1 MTDSAHVVSKHVVI
15 GTAGHIDHGKT
26 SLVKALT
33 GTDTDRLPEEKARG
47 ITIDLGFAFLEEPD
61 GLTIEIVDVPG
72 HERFVKNMLAGV
84 GGIDLA
90 MLVIAADEGVM
101 PQTREHLA
109 ICSLLHIKSGLVAL
123 TKTDMVEADW
133 LELVRDDVAR
143 LLGGTFLAGCPIVPV
158 SSKTGEGLPA
168 LRAELGRLARTVSAK
183 SLDQTARLPVD
194 RVFTVKGFGTVV
206 TGTLTAGRLALDDRV
221 EVYPRGIQSK
231 VRGLQVHGHPVE
243 TAQAGQRTAVNVQG
257 VERVA
262 VERGDVIAPAGAL
275 VPTAAVDATVELL
288 PDAPRPLKMR
298 ERVRFHIGTQEVM
311 ARVLLVGQAELPQG
325 QASYGRFRLESPVV
339 ALPGDRYVIRTYS
352 PIVTI
357 GGGTLLDVAPPRF
370 KRKAPALRAH
380 LELLATGAPTQVVE
394 EHLKQAGAAGARLTE
409 LLART
414 PFGPD
419 RLRALLDELQRAG
432 AIVAVDRDAYLH
444 RAASDRLR
452 AATLALLEAFHAD
465 NPLRG
470 GISREELRSRAGNAQ
485 EKVFAQLLAAL
496 ETEGVVRS
504 ERDQVRL
511 ASHAIRLTPEQ
522 QRVVDGVE
530 GEFRRAG
537 AAPPAVEEALGKYGV
552 KGTEKHELFL
562 LLLADRKLVRVK
574 ESLYFHAE
582 ALQDIQTRLVAHLKE
597 KKEIGPADMKDLFG
611 VSRKYA
617 IPLMEYFDA
626 QRVTVRQGE
635 RRVLR

>member
-1 MTDSAHVVSKHVVI
+1 MPNAKHVVA

-90 MLVIAADEGVM
+90 LLVIAADEGVM

-109 ICSLLHIKSGLVAL
+109 ICSLLHIKSGMVAL
-123 TKTDMVEADW
+123 TKTDMVEPDW

-143 LLGGTFLAGCPIVPV
+143 LLDGTFLAGCPIVPV
-158 SSKTGEGLPA
+158 SSKTGEGLPE
-168 LRAELGRLARTVSAK
+168 LRAALGALARSVPAK
-183 SLDQTARLPVD
+183 ALDRTARLPVD
-194 RVFTVKGFGTVV
+194 RVFTVRGFGTVV
-206 TGTLTAGRLALDDRV
+206 TGTLTAGRLAIDERV
-221 EVYPRGIQSK
+221 EVYPRGLESK
-231 VRGLQVHGHPVE
+231 VRGLQVHSHAVE
-243 TAQAGQRTAVNVQG
+243 SAQAGQRTAVNLQG
-257 VERVA
+257 VERTA
-262 VERGDVIAPAGAL
+262 IERGDVVAPAGML
-275 VPTAAVDATVELL
+275 VQTVLLDATVELL
-288 PDAPRPLKMR
+288 ADAPRTLKLR
-298 ERVRFHIGTQEVM
+298 ERVRFHVGTQEVM
-311 ARVLLVGQAELPQG
+311 ARVLLVGETELPQG
-325 QASYGRFRLESPVV
+325 RASFGRFRLEAPVV

-352 PIVTI
+352 PILTI

-380 LELLATGAPTQVVE
+380 LELLATGSAAEVVE
-394 EHLKQAGAAGARLTE
+394 EHLRQAGAAGARLVD
-409 LLART
+409 LRART
-414 PFGPD
+414 PFGPEL
-419 RLRALLDELQRAG
+419 LRTLLEGLQKSG
-432 AIVAVDRDAYLH
+432 AVVAVDREAYLH
-444 RAASDRLR
+444 RDANDRLR
-452 AATLALLEAFHAD
+452 AATLGLLEAFHAEH
-465 NPLRG
+465 PLRG

-485 EKVFAQLLAAL
+485 EKVFAQLLGTL

-504 ERDQVRL
+504 EKDQVRL
-511 ASHAIRLTPEQ
+511 ASHTIRLSPEQ

-530 GEFRRAG
+530 AEFRRAL
-537 AAPPAVEEALGKYGV
+537 AAPPAVEETLAKFGV
-552 KGTEKHELFL
+552 KGTEKHELFQ
-562 LLLADRKLVRVK
+562 LLLADRKLVRVR
-574 ESLYFHAE
+574 ESLYFHAA
-582 ALQDIQTRLVAHLKE
+582 ALQEIQDTLVAHLRARKE
-597 KKEIGPADMKDLFG
+597 LSPADMKDLFG

-635 RRVLR
+635 RRVLRGA

>member
-1 MTDSAHVVSKHVVI
+1 
-15 GTAGHIDHGKT
+15 
-26 SLVKALT
+26 
-33 GTDTDRLPEEKARG
+33 
-47 ITIDLGFAFLEEPD
+47 
-61 GLTIEIVDVPG
+61 
-72 HERFVKNMLAGV
+72 
-84 GGIDLA
+84 
-90 MLVIAADEGVM
+90 M

-123 TKTDMVEADW
+123 TKTDMVDADW

-143 LLGGTFLAGCPIVPV
+143 LLAGTFLAGCPIVPV
-158 SSKTGEGLPA
+158 SSKTGEGLA
-168 LRAELGRLARTVSAK
+168 ELRAELGRLGRAVPSK
-183 SLDQTARLPVD
+183 SLDQSARLPVD
-194 RVFTVKGFGTVV
+194 RVFTVRGFGTVV

-221 EVYPRGIQSK
+221 EVYPRSVQSK
-231 VRGLQVHGHPVE
+231 VRGLQVHGRAVP
-243 TAQAGQRTAVNVQG
+243 TAQAGQRTAVNLQG
-257 VERVA
+257 VDRAA
-262 VERGDVIAPAGAL
+262 VERGDVLAPAGAL
-275 VPTAAVDATVELL
+275 VATTAVDATVELIA
-288 PDAPRPLKMR
+288 DAPRPLRMR
-298 ERVRFHIGTQEVM
+298 ERVRFHVGTQEVM

-325 QASYGRFRLESPVV
+325 QASYGRFRLEAPVV

-380 LELLATGAPTQVVE
+380 LELLAGGAPAQVVE
-394 EHLKQAGAAGARLTE
+394 EHLKQAGAAGARLGD

-414 PFGPD
+414 PFGPE

-444 RAASDRLR
+444 REASDRLR
-452 AATLALLEAFHAD
+452 AATLALLEAFHAE

-485 EKVFAQLLAAL
+485 EKVFAQLLATL
-496 ETEGVVRS
+496 ETEGMVKS

-511 ASHAIRLTPEQ
+511 ASHAIRLSPEQ
-522 QRVVDGVE
+522 QRVIDGVE

-537 AAPPAVEEALGKYGV
+537 AAPPGVEEALGKQGV

-562 LLLADRKLVRVK
+562 LLLAERKLVRVK

-582 ALQDIQTRLVAHLKE
+582 ALQDIQTRLVAHLRE

>member
-1 MTDSAHVVSKHVVI
+1 MANSKHVVA

-90 MLVIAADEGVM
+90 LLVIAADEGVM

-109 ICSLLHIKSGLVAL
+109 ICSLLHIKSGMVAL
-123 TKTDMVEADW
+123 TKTDMVEPDW

-158 SSKTGEGLPA
+158 SSKTGNGLPE
-168 LRAELGRLARTVSAK
+168 LRAALGALARAVPAK
-183 SLDQTARLPVD
+183 ALDRTARLPVD
-194 RVFTVKGFGTVV
+194 RVFTVRGFGTVV
-206 TGTLTAGRLALDDRV
+206 TGTLTAGRLAIDERV
-221 EVYPRGIQSK
+221 EIYPRGLESK
-231 VRGLQVHGHPVE
+231 VRGLQVHSHAVE
-243 TAQAGQRTAVNVQG
+243 SAQAGQRTAVNLQG
-257 VERVA
+257 VERTA
-262 VERGDVIAPAGAL
+262 IERGDVVAPAGTL
-275 VPTAAVDATVELL
+275 VQTVLLDATVELL
-288 PDAPRPLKMR
+288 ADAPRTLKLR
-298 ERVRFHIGTQEVM
+298 ERVRFHVGTQEVM
-311 ARVLLVGQAELPQG
+311 ARVLLVGETELPQG
-325 QASYGRFRLESPVV
+325 RASFGRFRLEAPVV

-352 PIVTI
+352 PILTI

-380 LELLATGAPTQVVE
+380 LELLATGSPAEVVE
-394 EHLKQAGAAGARLTE
+394 EHLRQAGAAGARLVD
-409 LLART
+409 LRART
-414 PFGPD
+414 PFGPEL
-419 RLRALLDELQRAG
+419 LRTLLEGLQKSG
-432 AIVAVDRDAYLH
+432 AVVAVDREAYLH
-444 RAASDRLR
+444 RDANDRLR
-452 AATLALLEAFHAD
+452 TATLGLLEAFHAEH
-465 NPLRG
+465 PLRG

-485 EKVFAQLLAAL
+485 EKVFAQLLGTL

-504 ERDQVRL
+504 EKDQVRL
-511 ASHAIRLTPEQ
+511 ASHTIRLSPEQ

-530 GEFRRAG
+530 AEFRRAL
-537 AAPPAVEEALGKYGV
+537 AAPPAVEETLAKFGV
-552 KGTEKHELFL
+552 KGTEKHELFQ
-562 LLLADRKLVRVK
+562 LLLADRKLVRVR
-574 ESLYFHAE
+574 ESLYFHAA
-582 ALQDIQTRLVAHLKE
+582 ALQEIQDTLVAHLKA
-597 KKEIGPADMKDLFG
+597 KKELSPADMKDLFG

-635 RRVLR
+635 RRVLRGA

>member
-1 MTDSAHVVSKHVVI
+1 MAESKHVVI

-47 ITIDLGFAFLEEPD
+47 ITIDLGFAFMEEPD

-90 MLVIAADEGVM
+90 VLVIAADEGVM

-123 TKTDMVEADW
+123 TKIDMVDADW

-143 LLGGTFLAGCPIVPV
+143 LLDGTFLAGCPIVPV
-158 SSKTGEGLPA
+158 SSKTGEGLLE
-168 LRAELGRLARTVSAK
+168 LRATMGRLARAVPAK
-183 SLDQTARLPVD
+183 PLDQTARLPVD
-194 RVFTVKGFGTVV
+194 RVFTVRGFGTVV
-206 TGTLTAGRLALDDRV
+206 TGTLTTGRLALDDRV

-231 VRGLQVHGHPVE
+231 VRGLQVHGHGVE
-243 TAQAGQRTAVNVQG
+243 SSRAGQRTAVNLQG
-257 VERVA
+257 VERAA
-262 VERGDVIAPAGAL
+262 VERGDVLAPAGAL
-275 VPTAAVDATVELL
+275 VATTAVDATVELL
-288 PDAPRPLKMR
+288 GDAPRPLKMR
-298 ERVRFHIGTQEVM
+298 ERVRFHVGTQEVM

-325 QASYGRFRLESPVV
+325 ETSFGRFRLEAPVV
-339 ALPGDRYVIRTYS
+339 ALPGDRFVIRTYS

-357 GGGTLLDVAPPRF
+357 GGGTLLDVDPPRF

-380 LELLATGAPTQVVE
+380 LELLATGAPAQIVE
-394 EHLKQAGAAGARLTE
+394 EHLKQAGAAGARLGD

-414 PFGPD
+414 PYGPE
-419 RLRALLDELQRAG
+419 RLRALLTELQQSG
-432 AIVAVDRDAYLH
+432 AAVAVDKDAWLH
-444 RAASDRLR
+444 RGASDKLR
-452 AATLALLEAFHAD
+452 ATTLGLLEAFHAE

-485 EKVFAQLLAAL
+485 EKVFTQLMTAL
-496 ETEGVVRS
+496 EAEGVVKG

-511 ASHAIRLTPEQ
+511 ASHTIRLTPEQ

-530 GEFRRAG
+530 AEFRRAA
-537 AAPPAVEEALGKYGV
+537 AAPPTAEEALGHAGV
-552 KGTEKHELFL
+552 KGTDRHELFQ
-562 LLLADRKLVRVK
+562 LLLAEKKLVRIR
-574 ESLYFHAE
+574 ESLYYHAE

-597 KKEIGPADMKDLFG
+597 KKELSPADMKDLFG

-617 IPLMEYFDA
+617 IPLMEYFDT

-635 RRVLR
+635 RRVLRSG